1 MLRTAVYI
9 DGFNLYFGC
18 LKDTPHRWLDLKKL
32 CENMLQPHN
41 EIITIKYFTAHVSA
55 RASNQDK
62 PIRQQIYLRALKHS
76 IPELEVILGQFT
88 THTVNR
94 KLDPPI
100 GLQKYAGVIETREK
114 GSDVNLA
121 VHLVNDA
128 WRDQYDCALVVS
140 SDSDLVEAIKLVRGS
155 HPEKK
160 VGVLVTGKQNST
172 KEMIRCASFV
182 KKVRT
187 SALMASQLPP
197 TIEGTSITKP
207 IGW

>member
-100 GLQKYAGVIETREK
+100 GSQKYAGVIETREK

-187 SALMASQLPP
+187 SALTASQLPP
-197 TIEGTSITKP
+197 IIEGTNITKP